1 MLCMILVSCTGQKT
15 GKENDNNDKIAIEVG
30 EIKFP
35 PQDVLQL
42 KSYYLSS
49 SVHVDSI
56 DYLIG
61 YNYRLHSLDCMNLK
75 SKSVT
80 QIVLPGDGPDAIVR
94 LSGIYAQSLDSVW
107 ISDESER
114 AFLIDSVGTIKRMI
128 DLKKYLE
135 DQEQLLINTN
145 YAMFTS
151 HLFYNASRH
160 SLMFLVKHTPSNTF
174 IVKEVFIDE
183 VGKMATYQLSS
194 SKVVPDMSKG
204 YAYINFP
211 NVNFVGENI
220 VYNYPVESSIYMLDI
235 RTNERKYILAD
246 SHYTSNIIEKC
257 TTSGDYATL
266 EKHWLENSHF
276 YDEQKITIPS
286 GKCAKQVGIYQYHTK
301 NGDMK
306 TVPAVEIK

>member
-1 MLCMILVSCTGQKT
+1 
-15 GKENDNNDKIAIEVG
+15 
-30 EIKFP
+30 
-35 PQDVLQL
+35 
-42 KSYYLSS
+42 
-49 SVHVDSI
+49 
-56 DYLIG
+56 
-61 YNYRLHSLDCMNLK
+61 
-75 SKSVT
+75 
-80 QIVLPGDGPDAIVR
+80 
-94 LSGIYAQSLDSVW
+94 
-107 ISDESER
+107 
-114 AFLIDSVGTIKRMI
+114 MI

-174 IVKEVFIDE
+174 IVKEAFIDE

-246 SHYTSNIIEKC
+246 SHYTSMMELGSLV
-257 TTSGDYATL
+257 TLVTSLPT
-266 EKHWLENSHF
+266 
-276 YDEQKITIPS
+276 
-286 GKCAKQVGIYQYHTK
+286 GIWFSWAWDSCSMWVK
-301 NGDMK
+301 VSRRIWDRIFWPVFCRIM
-306 TVPAVEIK
+306 A